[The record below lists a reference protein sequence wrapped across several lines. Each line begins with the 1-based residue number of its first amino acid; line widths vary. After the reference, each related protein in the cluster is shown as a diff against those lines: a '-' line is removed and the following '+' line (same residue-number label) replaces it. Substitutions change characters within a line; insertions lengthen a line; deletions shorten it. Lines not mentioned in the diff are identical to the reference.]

1 MRHVLFVILNKRTRV
16 LKLRKTTLLFL
27 PLLMLLSFSIS
38 AGGQAERSVDT
49 INTIPDIPQ
58 IIQQIEEKLQLIAS
72 TTIIGDVLS
81 QVAGDAADIEVL
93 MIRGQNPH
101 SFEPVPANLRSVEE
115 ADLIFVNGFGL
126 EENLLDDIQAAAT
139 GYIVPVSSGLTLLD
153 FTVAGENEEVEDPHD
168 HGHINGDPHVW
179 MDPNN
184 VIHWVRNMVDVLSS
198 ADPKHA
204 DVYQKNG
211 ESYITELTAMDAYI
225 KEQIKVL
232 PEENRTLI
240 LDHQLFNYF
249 ADEYGFTIIGA
260 LIPGTTDNAEPSPRA
275 VAGLVKLIQEYHVPV
290 LFVGRTASDGLQK
303 LAETVIA
310 EAGTDVMI
318 LPTLTGS
325 LAPQG
330 ERGDTYLDFLRFNIE
345 QIIKGLGE

>member
-1 MRHVLFVILNKRTRV
+1 
-16 LKLRKTTLLFL
+16 LRKTTLLFL
-27 PLLMLLSFSIS
+27 PLLILLSFSIS
-38 AGGQAERSVDT
+38 AGGQEERSVDT

-58 IIQQIEEKLQLIAS
+58 IIQQIGEKLQLVAS

-81 QVAGDAADIEVL
+81 QIAGDVADIEVI
-93 MIRGQNPH
+93 MIPGQNPH
-101 SFEPVPANLRSVEE
+101 SFEPVPGNLRSVEE

-139 GYIVPVSSGLTLLD
+139 GYIVPVSSGINLLD
-153 FTVAGENEEVEDPHD
+153 FSGDVNNDEDKEVHEHE
-168 HGHINGDPHVW
+168 NGDPHVW

-184 VIHWVRNMVDVLSS
+184 VIHWVRNMADVLSS

-204 DVYQKNG
+204 DVYWENG
-211 ESYITELTAMDAYI
+211 ESYIAELTAMDAYI
-225 KEQIKVL
+225 KEQIKLL

-310 EAGTDVMI
+310 EAGTDVII

-325 LAPQG
+325 LAPPG